1 MVMTLEQKYD
11 RWEHIAKLLYEDSI
25 RVRRESRK
33 QTARLK
39 SYVAAA
45 QKYELSKLAVET
57 NPEDSEMKE
66 ALDRAREV
74 LKEAIEQL
82 RR

>member
-11 RWEHIAKLLYEDSI
+11 RWERIAKLLYEDSI
-25 RVRRESRK
+25 RARRESRK
-33 QTARLK
+33 QTAKLR
-39 SYVAAA
+39 SYAAAA
-45 QKYELSKLAVET
+45 QEYELASLAVDA

-66 ALDRAREV
+66 ALNKAREV
-74 LKEAIEQL
+74 LRQAIEQL